1 MSTPASLD
9 EDSMPQIARH
19 PLVLSTL
26 AAAIALSLSACSDD
40 DNDPVVPTF
49 QSIAFSATPV
59 AKTEAEMLE
68 TYSSSEA
75 TITYSDGSTKKF
87 PLNYQTLFKNTDQT
101 NQSGGKK
108 YAAAQLFDHKM
119 APIIDPNGDPVVAE
133 TADAN
138 SLLMIDGKLMLVN
151 HWEYDDVLADGEDAY
166 KVANW
171 YSRMPMSM
179 NLSEITQAADGKLSV
194 ASQKPI
200 DFASVNGGWI
210 FCFGSQTPWNTHLGG
225 EEDYDLY
232 FVPGEKSYSTTEA
245 GLKAM
250 TEVYFRNTKTANPY
264 HYGYATE
271 VAPKADGSYTVEKLY
286 NMGRGTWE
294 AAIFAKDGRTAFFGD
309 DGSYSGMFMFVG
321 DKANDPKAGG
331 TIYAARWDQTA
342 ADGSDGGS
350 ATIVWVKL
358 GSATHA
364 EAKAL
369 IDSGITLGDIF
380 ETSLTEQTG
389 DGWKATRAGS
399 SQTVWIKLKPGMEK
413 AAAVLETRR
422 YAAYLGA
429 TTEFTKGEGVAI
441 NHGDKKLYY
450 AMSRIEGSMKAS
462 DGGPVDHIRLKEN
475 KAGAT
480 YTLPMAGSQ
489 KDSAGGA
496 INSEY
501 VPTMAMVED
510 KLLGRP
516 ISADANGNSAD
527 VNFIANTDNLF
538 YSEKMRTLFIGED
551 SGMHVNNYVW
561 AYNVDTK
568 ALTRI
573 LNVAAGGEATGLQVV
588 EDAKGFAYIM
598 SNTQHQGDWI
608 STQNADLTTKLEAE
622 AEKLYGKNKYGTLNY
637 RLTAQVGY
645 VGGLPAIK

>member
-1 MSTPASLD
+1 MSPIS
-9 EDSMPQIARH
+9 RH
-19 PLVLSTL
+19 PLALTTL
-26 AAAIALSLSACSDD
+26 AAAIALSLSACNDSSD
-40 DNDPVVPTF
+40 PAAPAF
-49 QSIAFSATPV
+49 KSIAFSATPV
-59 AKTEAEMLE
+59 AETETQMLD
-68 TYSSSEA
+68 TYSTSVA
-75 TITYSDGSTKKF
+75 TITYDDGSTKEF
-87 PLNYQTLFKNTDQT
+87 PLQYNVLFRNTDQ
-101 NQSGGKK
+101 NNEVKGKN
-108 YAAAQLFDHKM
+108 YAAAQLFNVDM
-119 APIIDPNGDPVVAE
+119 EPIIDPNGDPVIAE

-138 SLLMIDGKLMLVN
+138 SLLKIDGKLMLVN
-151 HWEYDDVLADGEDAY
+151 HWEYDDVLADGVDAY
-166 KVANW
+166 RAANW

-179 NLSEITQAADGKLSV
+179 NLTELTQGASGKLSLK
-194 ASQKPI
+194 SQTAI
-200 DFASVNGGWI
+200 DFKSVNGGWI

-250 TEVYFRNTKTANPY
+250 TEVYFKNTKTANPY

-271 VAPKADGSYTVEKLY
+271 VAPKADGSYTVDKLY

-331 TIYAARWDQTA
+331 TIYAAKWNQTS
-342 ADGSDGGS
+342 ADGSDGGT
-350 ATIVWVKL
+350 ADIVWVKL

-389 DGWKATRAGS
+389 AGWVATRAGS

-441 NHGDKKLYY
+441 NHADKKLYY
-450 AMSRIEGSMKAS
+450 AMSRIEGSMKAN

-480 YTLPMAGSQ
+480 YTLTMAGGQ
-489 KDSAGGA
+489 KDGTGA
-496 INSEY
+496 TINSDY
-501 VPTMAMVED
+501 VPTKALVEAN
-510 KLLGRP
+510 LLGRP
-516 ISADANGNSAD
+516 IAADANGNTAD
-527 VNFIANTDNLF
+527 VDYVANTDNVF
-538 YSEKMRTLFIGED
+538 FSEKMRTLFIGED

-561 AYNVDTK
+561 AYNVDTQK
-568 ALTRI
+568 LTRI
-573 LNVAAGGEATGLQVV
+573 LNVAAGGESTGLQAV
-588 EDAKGFAYIM
+588 EDMNGFAYLM
-598 SNTQHQGDWI
+598 SNNQHQGDWI
-608 STQNADLTTKLEAE
+608 SSQNADLTARLEAKA
-622 AEKLYGKNKYGTLNY
+622 AELFGTNRYGTLNY
-637 RLTAQVGY
+637 RLTANVGY
-645 VGGLPAIK
+645 IGGLPAIK